1 MRSSTSIADTQNPEL
16 ESKQLIKTRHALTP
30 LAAAMIA
37 VLHPGSAVLAQEDT
51 KKDDSNDFTIEEII
65 VTATK
70 RQESLQ
76 DVDQSI
82 STFGTDAIEKMQFK
96 NMEDYLKALPSAQ
109 LTSAQPGRNSLQMR
123 GISTGS
129 YEYRTESQVAMYL
142 DEQPI
147 TSISQMPEVRMVD
160 IARIE
165 SLPGPQGT
173 LFGASSQSGTMRIIT
188 NKPSMDRLSGQMDA
202 SLGTTQGGDS
212 SYDVSGHLNIPVND
226 KFALRLVGFA
236 SHDGGYVDVVP
247 MDTYIQP
254 EPGFGV
260 GNNADVVGDNQNTYD
275 QVGGRIHALWLV
287 NDKWT
292 VDASL
297 IGQKGETNG
306 TWESDPGLGD
316 YKVAKFFD
324 EYRNDQW
331 WQASATFTGDL
342 GFAEFTS
349 TTSYFERESDYRW
362 DNMAYFQEWT
372 YVANYTGYYVVY
384 DFNYASGGTVYND
397 QIQTRFAQEFR
408 LASQSESKLQWMVG
422 AFYDNTYDEWDYGF
436 QLPDGVFAQTDA
448 WYASNYSWYGACYY
462 AANGFDVACPMEETN
477 WTYYNNMQ
485 KTVKQT
491 AIFGE
496 LSYDLTDKLTATVG
510 YRWFENDRKDYNL
523 NTQPFGKAPPGA
535 YWGTVGTD
543 LIPGLEEFQGKTS
556 NSVGKLSVKYA
567 LNDDAMVYGTIS
579 EGFRLGGTNNP
590 RAVAEGWITPEYKP
604 DKMTNYEIG
613 AKTEWLNRRLTL
625 NVSAYLMEWD
635 DIQVNSR
642 VGPTWREWWAR
653 GTWNGTTGESK
664 GLELNGTFHV
674 TQNFMLEGN
683 VYMGKSEFTGDSYAS
698 NCLEGDLDPGGDPC
712 EPYLVNG
719 TPMPVSPSLKY
730 WLAAEYTVPNA
741 FDLPGDLW
749 FRYDTSFQDEVWD
762 NTDSAAEGDVNGIVP
777 SWRSSNLQVGL
788 SLDNEWTIRLMARN
802 VWNNQ
807 GINDLQMSTYYA
819 DWFEGVSG
827 QDPGWGRYIR
837 TYQRPRTISL
847 SLTKRF

>member
-16 ESKQLIKTRHALTP
+16 ESNHLIKTRHALTP

-260 GNNADVVGDNQNTYD
+260 GNNADVVDDNQNTYD
-275 QVGGRIHALWLV
+275 QVGGRSHALFLV

-292 VDASL
+292 DKVSL
-297 IGQKGETNG
+297 IE
-306 TWESDPGLGD
+306 
-316 YKVAKFFD
+316 
-324 EYRNDQW
+324 
-331 WQASATFTGDL
+331 
-342 GFAEFTS
+342 
-349 TTSYFERESDYRW
+349 
-362 DNMAYFQEWT
+362 
-372 YVANYTGYYVVY
+372 
-384 DFNYASGGTVYND
+384 
-397 QIQTRFAQEFR
+397 
-408 LASQSESKLQWMVG
+408 
-422 AFYDNTYDEWDYGF
+422 
-436 QLPDGVFAQTDA
+436 
-448 WYASNYSWYGACYY
+448 
-462 AANGFDVACPMEETN
+462 
-477 WTYYNNMQ
+477 
-485 KTVKQT
+485 
-491 AIFGE
+491 
-496 LSYDLTDKLTATVG
+496 
-510 YRWFENDRKDYNL
+510 
-523 NTQPFGKAPPGA
+523 
-535 YWGTVGTD
+535 
-543 LIPGLEEFQGKTS
+543 
-556 NSVGKLSVKYA
+556 
-567 LNDDAMVYGTIS
+567 
-579 EGFRLGGTNNP
+579 
-590 RAVAEGWITPEYKP
+590 
-604 DKMTNYEIG
+604 
-613 AKTEWLNRRLTL
+613 
-625 NVSAYLMEWD
+625 
-635 DIQVNSR
+635 
-642 VGPTWREWWAR
+642 
-653 GTWNGTTGESK
+653 
-664 GLELNGTFHV
+664 
-674 TQNFMLEGN
+674 
-683 VYMGKSEFTGDSYAS
+683 
-698 NCLEGDLDPGGDPC
+698 
-712 EPYLVNG
+712 
-719 TPMPVSPSLKY
+719 
-730 WLAAEYTVPNA
+730 
-741 FDLPGDLW
+741 
-749 FRYDTSFQDEVWD
+749 
-762 NTDSAAEGDVNGIVP
+762 
-777 SWRSSNLQVGL
+777 
-788 SLDNEWTIRLMARN
+788 
-802 VWNNQ
+802 
-807 GINDLQMSTYYA
+807 
-819 DWFEGVSG
+819 
-827 QDPGWGRYIR
+827 
-837 TYQRPRTISL
+837 
-847 SLTKRF
+847 

>member
-1 MRSSTSIADTQNPEL
+1 MRSSTPFAESQNPET
-16 ESKQLIKTRHALTP
+16 ESNNLLKARHTLTP
-30 LAAAMIA
+30 LAAAMVA
-37 VLHPGSAVLAQEDT
+37 VLYPGSAVLAQEDAE
-51 KKDDSNDFTIEEII
+51 KEDGNDFTIEEII

-76 DVDQSI
+76 DIEQSI

-109 LTSAQPGRNSLQMR
+109 LTSSQPGRNSLQMR
-123 GISTGS
+123 GISTGA

-188 NKPSMDRLSGQMDA
+188 NKPSMDSFSGQVDA
-202 SLGTTQGGDS
+202 TVGTTQGGDE
-212 SYDVSGHLNIPVND
+212 SYDVSGHLNLPIND

-247 MDTYIQP
+247 MDTYI
-254 EPGFGV
+254 EPDPRFGD
-260 GNNADVVGDNQNTYD
+260 GPGGQSNNDDVVEDNQNTYD
-275 QVGGRIHALWLV
+275 QIGGRIHALWLI

-292 VDASL
+292 LDASL
-297 IGQKGETNG
+297 IGQTGETNG
-306 TWESDPGLGD
+306 SWESDPGLGD

-331 WQASATFTGDL
+331 WQTSATFTGDL

-349 TTSYFERESDYRW
+349 TSSYFERESDYRW
-362 DNMAYFQEWT
+362 DNMAYFQEWS
-372 YVANYTGYYVVY
+372 YVGWPVY
-384 DFNYASGGTVYND
+384 DFNYASGGTIYND

-448 WYASNYSWYGACYY
+448 WYASNYNYYYGACVY
-462 AANGFDVACPMEETN
+462 AANGFDVACPLPETN

-485 KTVKQT
+485 RTIKQT
-491 AIFGE
+491 AVFGE

-510 YRWFENDRKDYNL
+510 YRWFQNDREDYNL

-535 YWGTVGTD
+535 YYGTIGTD
-543 LIPGLEEFQGKTS
+543 LLPGLEEYSGTTSDSIGKIS
-556 NSVGKLSVKYA
+556 LKYA
-567 LNDDAMVYGTIS
+567 IDDYRMVYGIIS

-590 RAVAEGWITPEYKP
+590 RAVAEGWITPEYVP

-625 NVSAYLMEWD
+625 NVAAFLMEWD
-635 DIQVNSR
+635 NIQINSR
-642 VGPTWREWWAR
+642 VGPTFREWWAR
-653 GTWNGTTGESK
+653 GTWNGKTGESV

-674 TQNFMLEGN
+674 TQNFLLEGN
-683 VYMGKSEFTGDSYAS
+683 VYIANSEYTDDTYSPRCPEDAPP
-698 NCLEGDLDPGGDPC
+698 EDEC
-712 EPYLVNG
+712 EPWLENG
-719 TPMPVSPSLKY
+719 TAMPGAPDLKY
-730 WLAAEYTVPNA
+730 WVAAEYTVPNA

-749 FRYDTSFQDEVWD
+749 FRYDTSFQDEVWA
-762 NTDSAAEGDVNGIVP
+762 NTTATAENDPNGIIP
-777 SWRSSNLQVGL
+777 AWRSSNLQVGL
-788 SLDNEWTIRLMARN
+788 SLDNDWTVRLMARN
-802 VWNNQ
+802 VWNNK
-807 GINDLQMSTYYA
+807 GTNDLSTSTYYA
-819 DWFEGVSG
+819 DWYEGVTG
-827 QDPGWGRYIR
+827 EDPGWGRYIR

-847 SLTKRF
+847 SVTKRF